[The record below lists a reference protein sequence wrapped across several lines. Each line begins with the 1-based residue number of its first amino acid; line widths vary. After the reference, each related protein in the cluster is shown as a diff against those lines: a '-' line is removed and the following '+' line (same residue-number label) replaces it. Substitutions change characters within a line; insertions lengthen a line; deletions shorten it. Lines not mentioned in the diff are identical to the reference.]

1 MTKNYYD
8 VWNVDPD
15 VAERASRKISYVHG
29 MFASVPIICK
39 DMTCPYKNVCSVDP
53 KDRIVGGRC
62 PMEAGAIVER
72 FNSWCRHFD
81 IDISDGKIKDEDL
94 ADTTL
99 IKDLVE
105 IEVQII
111 RAENRIAMRGDFIA
125 KTLADIDKKCRPYYQ
140 DAVTPEAEYKLTL
153 MDKRYKILQL
163 LNATR
168 KDKANKL
175 ELDNPSTKAINV
187 LEKISNK
194 LENVDLD
201 KMDFSKKDDLK
212 EKQAEQLEN
221 EEIPSAEPTVDIN
234 ESEE

>member
-1 MTKNYYD
+1 
-8 VWNVDPD
+8 
-15 VAERASRKISYVHG
+15 
-29 MFASVPIICK
+29 
-39 DMTCPYKNVCSVDP
+39 
-53 KDRIVGGRC
+53 
-62 PMEAGAIVER
+62 
-72 FNSWCRHFD
+72 
-81 IDISDGKIKDEDL
+81 
-94 ADTTL
+94 
-99 IKDLVE
+99 
-105 IEVQII
+105 
-111 RAENRIAMRGDFIA
+111 
-125 KTLADIDKKCRPYYQ
+125 
-140 DAVTPEAEYKLTL
+140 

>member
-1 MTKNYYD
+1 
-8 VWNVDPD
+8 
-15 VAERASRKISYVHG
+15 
-29 MFASVPIICK
+29 
-39 DMTCPYKNVCSVDP
+39 
-53 KDRIVGGRC
+53 
-62 PMEAGAIVER
+62 
-72 FNSWCRHFD
+72 
-81 IDISDGKIKDEDL
+81 
-94 ADTTL
+94 
-99 IKDLVE
+99 
-105 IEVQII
+105 
-111 RAENRIAMRGDFIA
+111 
-125 KTLADIDKKCRPYYQ
+125 
-140 DAVTPEAEYKLTL
+140 

-221 EEIPSAEPTVDIN
+221 EEIPSAEPTIDIN
-234 ESEE
+234 ENEE